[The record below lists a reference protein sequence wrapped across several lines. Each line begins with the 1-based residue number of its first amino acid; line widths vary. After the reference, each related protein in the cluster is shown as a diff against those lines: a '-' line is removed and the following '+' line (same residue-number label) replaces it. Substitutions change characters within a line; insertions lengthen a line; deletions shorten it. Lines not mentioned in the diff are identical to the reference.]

1 MKHAIYKPKIVAVGE
16 IGLDYHW
23 NDNRDEQI
31 AWFEKQ
37 MELAREAELPIIVHS
52 REAAKDTLDVMK
64 ASKAEEIGGIVH
76 CFSYEK
82 EMAREYIDMG
92 FYLGI
97 GGVITFKN
105 ARKLREVVEY
115 APMEN
120 LVLETDC
127 PYLSP
132 EPNRGKRNSSL
143 NIPYIVSA
151 ISEIKGI
158 TPDEVV
164 EITSNNAKKIYGI
177 GLDDVDRLI

>member
-1 MKHAIYKPKIVAVGE
+1 MINEQVRDREVRVISSNGEQLGIMSSKEAMK
-16 IGLDYHW
+16 
-23 NDNRDEQI
+23 
-31 AWFEKQ
+31 
-37 MELAREAELPIIVHS
+37 LAREAELPIIVHS

-115 APMEN
+115 AP
-120 LVLETDC
+120 
-127 PYLSP
+127 
-132 EPNRGKRNSSL
+132 
-143 NIPYIVSA
+143 
-151 ISEIKGI
+151 ISVGGFAGR
-158 TPDEVV
+158 PH
-164 EITSNNAKKIYGI
+164 
-177 GLDDVDRLI
+177 R

>member
-1 MKHAIYKPKIVAVGE
+1 MVNVGSSIATCHRTVELIKHYDYMYGALGIHPGEIHEVTDDDMKWIETEAKTNPKIVSVGE

-82 EMAREYIDMG
+82 EMAREYI
-92 FYLGI
+92 
-97 GGVITFKN
+97 
-105 ARKLREVVEY
+105 
-115 APMEN
+115 
-120 LVLETDC
+120 
-127 PYLSP
+127 
-132 EPNRGKRNSSL
+132 
-143 NIPYIVSA
+143 
-151 ISEIKGI
+151 
-158 TPDEVV
+158 
-164 EITSNNAKKIYGI
+164 
-177 GLDDVDRLI
+177 